1 MHSVEKKY
9 SKIFAIKRGFFFSYS
24 ERFYFLIITLSDFF
38 FSHSE
43 KIRIASMY
51 SSKFVPIKHERNVM
65 AFTPRNYYPG
75 FVLSDFFFSRVGGS
89 HIYKFWEIFF
99 VSRQKISEFLVYPS
113 NHSHICIQHDYN

>member
-75 FVLSDFFFSRVGGS
+75 FVLSDFFFFAGGRKS
-89 HIYKFWEIFF
+89 YIQILGDFF
-99 VSRQKISEFLVYPS
+99 CFPS
-113 NHSHICIQHDYN
+113 KDI